1 MKPAPALLVAALLS
15 AGCATLPVATPDACR
30 SGLAYAGAPLRPA
43 LPPDTLPLRDP
54 GRARLTA
61 DDAARLER
69 AFDEAFAR
77 TNAVS
82 MTAAVWRGGDVPWSA
97 TRGAPPGALHA
108 WASVGKMVTAAA
120 VLRLAE
126 EGRLSLTDP
135 VSAYVDGV
143 PDGDAVTLEML
154 LEHTAGLARDAPLG
168 RPPAAIACP
177 GTAWRYSNA
186 GYVLLGR
193 VIESVT
199 GRPYHEAA
207 AALVLARSA
216 AADARLLAPD
226 DDQADLAPL
235 APHEALRDTAPR
247 EQPRDAR
254 AAGALAADA
263 ASMALLLRD
272 LLSGRVLPAETVR
285 GQVTRLYPMND
296 SGFWYG
302 RGVIVFDVPGDGGIA
317 PWLGHA
323 GGFPGAKAIAAYVPD
338 QDAIVAVALTGDGS
352 AAAAANLLLGAIG
365 A

>member
-1 MKPAPALLVAALLS
+1 MKPAPALLVVALLC
-15 AGCATLPVATPDACR
+15 AGCATLPVAAPEACR
-30 SGLAYAGAPLRPA
+30 DGQVYAGAPLRPA
-43 LPPDTLPLRDP
+43 LPPGTLPLRDP
-54 GRARLTA
+54 GRARLAA
-61 DDAARLER
+61 DEAARLER
-69 AFDEAFAR
+69 AFDDAFAR

-82 MTAAVWRGGDVPWSA
+82 MTAAVWRGGDAPWSA
-97 TRGAPPGALHA
+97 TRGASPGALHA

-120 VLRLAE
+120 ILRLAE
-126 EGRLSLTDP
+126 ADRLSLTDP
-135 VSAYVDGV
+135 IAAHVDDV
-143 PDGDAVTLEML
+143 PNGDAVTIDML
-154 LEHTAGLARDAPLG
+154 LEHTAGLARDAPG
-168 RPPAAIACP
+168 DRPPAAIACP
-177 GTAWRYSNA
+177 GTVWRYSNA

-216 AADARLLAPD
+216 AVDIRLLAPD
-226 DDQADLAPL
+226 DDQADVAPL
-235 APHEALRDTAPR
+235 APQEALQNSAQR
-247 EQPRDAR
+247 EEPRDAR
-254 AAGALAADA
+254 AAGSLAADA

-285 GQVTRLYPMND
+285 AQFARLYPMND
-296 SGFWYG
+296 DGFWYG
-302 RGVIVFDVPGDGGIA
+302 RGVIVFDVPGNGGTT

-323 GGFPGAKAIAAYVPD
+323 GGFAGAKAIVAYVPD